1 MAADRT
7 FHGPFLVRVTRVS
20 SHAPQRLVI
29 RGSDV
34 SDGHHPVSPGQSIQ
48 VGGDTW
54 TLELM
59 FFAPEPADPSG
70 WQFSLVRQSVAYTV
84 DDGLVYTL
92 RASNASGF
100 IGTIPPVFDDLVVT
114 VTSTNPDL
122 NPMHPHAP
130 PPDFSLPKG
139 VAGEPG
145 PTPH

>member
-1 MAADRT
+1 MAANGT

-20 SHAPQRLVI
+20 SPAPQRLVI
-29 RGSDV
+29 RGSDA

-70 WQFSLVRQSVAYTV
+70 WQFSLVQQSVAYSV
-84 DDGLVYTL
+84 DDGLVFTL

-100 IGTIPPVFDDLVVT
+100 SGSIPVFDDLIVT

-122 NPMHPHAP
+122 NPMHPHGP
-130 PPDFSLPKG
+130 PPDFSLPEAL
-139 VAGEPG
+139 AG
-145 PTPH
+145 T